1 MTFDDELEDLFARPG
16 VEGLSLAVM
25 VMIGGNVVAERY
37 GVQPADLFQPE
48 RRIDANTALT
58 SWSMAKSITHAAIG
72 IAVEEGLIELDAP
85 AAVPG
90 WKGTDKEAI
99 TLLDL
104 LEMRSGLHFVED
116 YVDDATSNCLE
127 MLFGS
132 GADDHAGYAAA
143 LPLEHPPGTVWNY
156 ASGSTNIICRVLGE
170 AVGGGEQGMRKFL
183 TTRLFSPAGMASA
196 DPVFD
201 PAGTFV
207 GSSYVYATA
216 RDFARFGELYR
227 NDGVSEGRR
236 VLPEGWTD
244 HARHRIALDL
254 ESGFGYG
261 RHWWTWPQY
270 PGAFGAHGYEGQF
283 CVVVPDRELV
293 LVHLG
298 KTTAELRPR
307 LVERLHRVITLAG

>member
-1 MTFDDELEDLFARPG
+1 MTFDDELEAMFTRPSDEG
-16 VEGLSLAVM
+16 VSLAVVAM
-25 VMIGGNVVAERY
+25 VGGEVVAERY
-37 GVQPADLFQPE
+37 GVQPADLLQPE
-48 RRIDANTALT
+48 RAVDAETTLT
-58 SWSMAKSITHAAIG
+58 SWSMAKSITHAAVG
-72 IAVEEGLIELDAP
+72 IAVEEGLVALDSPAP
-85 AAVPG
+85 VPG

-116 YVDDATSNCLE
+116 YVDDTTSNCLD
-127 MLFGS
+127 MLFGT
-132 GADDHAGYAAA
+132 GAADHAGYAAA
-143 LPLEHPPGTVWNY
+143 LALEHVPGTVWNY
-156 ASGSTNIICRVLGE
+156 SSGSTNIICRILGE
-170 AVGGGEQGMRKFL
+170 AVGGGEQGMRRFL

-201 PAGTFV
+201 AAGTFV

-227 NDGVSEGRR
+227 NDGLSGGQQ
-236 VLPEGWTD
+236 VLPQGWRD
-244 HARHRIALDL
+244 HARHQIAFDP
-254 ESGFGYG
+254 ETGFGYG
-261 RHWWTWPQY
+261 RHWWTWQEP

-307 LVERLHRVITLAG
+307 LLERLHRLIALVG